1 MRLETYLKLNKLKQR
16 EFAKIAAMMS
26 RLINHHE
33 IPKIKIIKII
43 EKATKGQVTWIDLIE
58 HRVK

>member
-16 EFAKIAAMMS
+16 EFA
-26 RLINHHE
+26 
-33 IPKIKIIKII
+33 KIKIIKII